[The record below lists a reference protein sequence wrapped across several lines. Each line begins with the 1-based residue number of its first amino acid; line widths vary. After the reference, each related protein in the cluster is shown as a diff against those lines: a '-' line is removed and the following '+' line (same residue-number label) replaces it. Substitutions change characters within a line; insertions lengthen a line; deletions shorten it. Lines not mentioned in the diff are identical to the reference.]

1 MIHTCLL
8 SEDAKTYL
16 CCFYQTLDGM
26 VQEMTTTGL
35 TQSISHN
42 FIVQMIPRHRA
53 AIRMSNNILRF
64 TEHKAVRCLAQ
75 QIVKDEAQG
84 IGQMEEILP
93 VCGRLT
99 NAQADLRLYQRRME
113 LICRQMYA
121 QMNAAPESS
130 ALAAVFLREML
141 PHCRGAVLMAENAL
155 KYDVSAELVPILRAT
170 AAQQRRNAAQMRTLL
185 SRMECRRG

>member
-8 SEDAKTYL
+8 TEDAKAYL

-26 VQEMTTTGL
+26 IQEMTTAGL

-53 AIRMSNNILRF
+53 AIRMSNNVLRF
-64 TEHKAVRCLAQ
+64 TEHKAVRRLAQ

-84 IGQMEEILP
+84 IGRMEEALP
-93 VCGRLT
+93 ACGRLA
-99 NAQADLRLYQRRME
+99 NAQTDLRLYQRRME

-121 QMNAAPESS
+121 QMSAAPESS
-130 ALAAVFLREML
+130 ALASVFLREML
-141 PHCRGAVLMAENAL
+141 PHCRGAVMMAENAL
-155 KYDVSAELVPILRAT
+155 KYDVSPELVPILRSI
-170 AAQQRRNAAQMRTLL
+170 AAQQRRNAAQMSALL
-185 SRMECRRG
+185 GRMECRRG

>member
-26 VQEMTTTGL
+26 IQEMTTAGL

-42 FIVQMIPRHRA
+42 FVVQMIPRHRA

-64 TEHKAVRCLAQ
+64 TEHKAVRRLAQ

-84 IGQMEEILP
+84 IGQMEEALSA
-93 VCGRLT
+93 CGRLT
-99 NAQADLRLYQRRME
+99 NAQTDLRLYQRRME
-113 LICRQMYA
+113 LICRRMYA
-121 QMNAAPESS
+121 EMSSAPEGS
-130 ALAAVFLREML
+130 ALAPVFLREML
-141 PHCRGAVLMAENAL
+141 PHCHGAALMAENAL
-155 KYDVSAELVPILRAT
+155 KYDVCAELVPILRST
-170 AAQQRRNAAQMRTLL
+170 AAQQRRNASQMRTLL
-185 SRMECRRG
+185 GRMECSR

>member
-8 SEDAKTYL
+8 TEDAKAYL

-26 VQEMTTTGL
+26 IQEMTTAGL

-53 AIRMSNNILRF
+53 AIRMSNNVLRF
-64 TEHKAVRCLAQ
+64 TEHKAVRRLAQ

-84 IGQMEEILP
+84 IGRMEEALP
-93 VCGRLT
+93 ACGRLA
-99 NAQADLRLYQRRME
+99 NAQTDLRLYQRRME

-121 QMNAAPESS
+121 QMSAAPESS

-141 PHCRGAVLMAENAL
+141 PHCRGAVMMAENAL
-155 KYDVSAELVPILRAT
+155 KYDVSPELVPILRSI
-170 AAQQRRNAAQMRTLL
+170 AAQQRRNAAQMSALL
-185 SRMECRRG
+185 GRMECRRG